1 MDFIFNI
8 IFIVVAVSLAG
19 AAFALMFGNIKS
31 INEDMSKPR
40 TKVKLPAPH
49 PEMEGV
55 NFGEELMSVNF
66 QEQDEE
72 DGDPLYKS
80 LQDRINALNDEIE
93 EEDEDDEDDGG
104 DLVVTRK

>member
-19 AAFALMFGNIKS
+19 AAFALMIGNIKS

-80 LQDRINALNDEIE
+80 LQDRINELNDDI
-93 EEDEDDEDDGG
+93 DEDDDEEDDGG
-104 DLVVTRK
+104 DLVVIRK

>member
-1 MDFIFNI
+1 M
-8 IFIVVAVSLAG
+8 VVAVSLLG

-31 INEDMSKPR
+31 INEDMNKPR

-80 LQDRINALNDEIE
+80 LQDRINELNDE
-93 EEDEDDEDDGG
+93 DEDDDGG
-104 DLVVTRK
+104 DLVVSRK

>member
-1 MDFIFNI
+1 M
-8 IFIVVAVSLAG
+8 VVAVSLLG

-31 INEDMSKPR
+31 INEDMNNPR

-80 LQDRINALNDEIE
+80 LQDRINELND
-93 EEDEDDEDDGG
+93 EDEDDEDDDGG
-104 DLVVTRK
+104 DLVVSRK

>member
-1 MDFIFNI
+1 M
-8 IFIVVAVSLAG
+8 VVAVSLLG

-31 INEDMSKPR
+31 INDDMNKPR

-80 LQDRINALNDEIE
+80 LQDRINELND
-93 EEDEDDEDDGG
+93 EDEDDEDDDDGG

>member
-1 MDFIFNI
+1 M
-8 IFIVVAVSLAG
+8 VVAVSLLG

-31 INEDMSKPR
+31 INDDMNKPR

-80 LQDRINALNDEIE
+80 LQDRINELND
-93 EEDEDDEDDGG
+93 EDEDDEDDDGG
-104 DLVVTRK
+104 DLVVSRK

>member
-1 MDFIFNI
+1 M
-8 IFIVVAVSLAG
+8 VVAVSLLG

-31 INEDMSKPR
+31 INDDMNKPR

-80 LQDRINALNDEIE
+80 LQDRINELNED
-93 EEDEDDEDDGG
+93 DEDDEDDDDGG

>member
-1 MDFIFNI
+1 M
-8 IFIVVAVSLAG
+8 VVAVSLLG
-19 AAFALMFGNIKS
+19 AAFALMFGNVKS
-31 INEDMSKPR
+31 INEDMNKPR

-80 LQDRINALNDEIE
+80 LQDRINELNN
-93 EEDEDDEDDGG
+93 EDEDDEDDDDGG
-104 DLVVTRK
+104 DLVVSRK